1 MSMELM
7 VKAMKT
13 KVGNPLRKLVLIKL
27 ADNANDMGE
36 CWPSYQH
43 VADQCE
49 IARSTVK
56 SHIRELEKAGLVR
69 REYRRKGEL
78 NQSNLFHLNLDGGF
92 SPAPGGGAAD
102 DLPRSA
108 ENPGGAADD
117 LPRAADDLGGGAADD
132 PRTSHSFEAV
142 KEPVTEPVATQAEA
156 VVADGVVVPFV
167 AQQPR
172 CEIPADMPGP
182 KDPACK
188 TFKAWANYAMAYRKR
203 YHAWPVWNAKAGGQ
217 VGQLISRL
225 GIEAAHH
232 VAAYFLTINDARLIN
247 GCHNLGDLL
256 AKAEAYHTQW
266 VTNRQM
272 NATTARQQEQTQANI
287 NAAQEAAEAIRS
299 GQRGKRNAFL

>member
-49 IARSTVK
+49 ISKRSVMN
-56 SHIRELEKAGLVR
+56 HINTLCGAGLLR
-69 REYRRKGEL
+69 KEIRKGGPKG
-78 NQSNLFHLNLDGGF
+78 NSSNVYYLTL
-92 SPAPGGGAAD
+92 SGAAD
-102 DLPRSA
+102 SLGVVQQIHQGSA
-108 ENPGGAADD
+108 AGSPPSAADSLGGSAGAA
-117 LPRAADDLGGGAADD
+117 
-132 PRTSHSFEAV
+132 PRTSHSFESV
-142 KEPVTEPVATQAEA
+142 KEPVIEPVATQAEA
-156 VVADGVVVPFV
+156 VVAEGIVVPFT

-172 CEIPADMPGP
+172 CEIPTDMPGP
-182 KDPACK
+182 KDQSCK

-225 GIEAAHH
+225 GIEVAHH

-272 NATTARQQEQTQANI
+272 NATTARQQEQTQANL
-287 NAAQEAAEAIRS
+287 NAAQEAADAIRNRQ
-299 GQRGKRNAFL
+299 GGKRNAFL